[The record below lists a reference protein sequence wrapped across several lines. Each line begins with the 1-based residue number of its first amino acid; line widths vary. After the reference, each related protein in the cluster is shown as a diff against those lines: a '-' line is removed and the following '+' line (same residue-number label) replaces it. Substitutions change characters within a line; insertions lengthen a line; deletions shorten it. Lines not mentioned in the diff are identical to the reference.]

1 MSITAA
7 EVNSLRKMTGAGMMD
22 CKHALQ
28 EAEGNVDAAIEIL
41 RKKGQKIAAK
51 RGDNAIGEGVIL
63 AKTNADKNCGV
74 LIALNCETDF
84 VAKNDDFVKFA
95 DAIADVALAESPSDV
110 EALKAMNL
118 PSAGVSIGEE
128 ITNQMGRLG
137 ERLELS
143 RYEQVSDNCVVA
155 YIHPGNRLS
164 TLVGFNVCVGDEVA
178 RDVAMQA
185 AAMAPIALNEEALS
199 QADIDKEIEIGRD
212 LAIQEGK
219 PAEMAE
225 KIALGRLKKWY
236 KEVTLVNQAFIKD
249 NKKTVAAYVKEAGGN
264 DCEVTSFSRV
274 ALS

>member
-1 MSITAA
+1 
-7 EVNSLRKMTGAGMMD
+7 MMD
-22 CKHALQ
+22 CKRALQ
-28 EAEGNVDAAIEIL
+28 EAEGNVDTAIEIL

-63 AKTNADKNCGV
+63 AKTNAEKNCGV

-84 VAKNDDFVKFA
+84 VAKNDAFVSFVES
-95 DAIADVALAESPSDV
+95 IADVALSDSPADL
-110 EALKAMNL
+110 EALKAL
-118 PSAGVSIGEE
+118 SIPGSGISIAEE

-143 RYEQVSDNCVVA
+143 RFEQVCEPCVVA

-164 TLVGFNVCVGDEVA
+164 TLVGFNSGVSDEAA

-185 AAMAPIALNEEALS
+185 AAMAPIALNESCLKQS
-199 QADIDKEIEIGRD
+199 DIDTEIEIGRD

-219 PAEMAE
+219 PAEMAD
-225 KIALGRLKKWY
+225 KIAQGRLKKWY
-236 KEVTLVNQAFIKD
+236 KEVTLVNQVFIKD
-249 NKKTVAAYVKEAGGN
+249 SKKSVASYVKEAGGN
-264 DCEVTSFSRV
+264 DCEVIAFHRV